1 MTREQRGVIILTVVP
16 LTLIGFMTWNALHVT
31 WDLARV
37 IGFALAVIFLML
49 LALARIQLGTNFSV
63 TPQARQLVTTGVYS
77 KVRNPVY
84 VFSTIAIGGF
94 LLYLHYF
101 IGMLV
106 FLAVI
111 IPVQWLR
118 ARAEARVLEAKFGD
132 QYHAYRAQTCYHG
145 APWRSP

>member
-16 LTLIGFMTWNALHVT
+16 LALIGFMAWDALHIT
-31 WDLARV
+31 WDLPRA
-37 IGFALAVIFLML
+37 IGFPLAVVFLLL

-63 TPQARQLVTTGVYS
+63 TPQARALVTTGVYS

-84 VFSTIAIGGF
+84 VFSTIAIAGF
-94 LLYLHYF
+94 FLYMHYF
-101 IGMLV
+101 IGTLV

-132 QYHAYRAQTCYHG
+132 EYRAYRTRT
-145 APWRSP
+145 WF